1 MKKIMF
7 NDSYDLTQ
15 AVLNGRKTMTR
26 RVIKCPDKCNGK
38 EAYGYVVYRNVQNRD
53 NWEVSVVDAD
63 EYTIGYITPK
73 YQIGE
78 IVAVAQSYHA
88 LNKAGYVAPEWLE
101 HTCESSA
108 GYENKMFVRADLMP
122 HLIRITNIKV
132 ERLQDISD
140 EDCLKEGVQK
150 GFIGYYVD
158 GLKTKDWEKESHV
171 ETADGKTFKLF
182 PYPQEAFAALIDKV
196 SGKGTWDS
204 NPYVFVY
211 EFELMKGG
219 D

>member
-7 NDSYDLTQ
+7 NDRYGLTQ
-15 AVLNGRKTMTR
+15 AVLDGRKTMTR

-38 EAYGYVVYRNVQNRD
+38 EAYGYVVYRNAQNRD
-53 NWEVSVVDAD
+53 NWEVSVADAD

-73 YQIGE
+73 YQLGE

-88 LNKAGYVAPEWLE
+88 LNKAGYVAPEWLD

-122 HLIRITNIKV
+122 HRIRITNIKV
-132 ERLQDISD
+132 ERLQDISH
-140 EDCLKEGVQK
+140 EDCLKEGIYNWPN
-150 GFIGYYVD
+150 GDTWTYGNSWYAFA
-158 GLKTKDWEKESHV
+158 T
-171 ETADGKTFKLF
+171 
-182 PYPQEAFAALIDKV
+182 PQEAFAEMIDKV
-196 SGKGTWDS
+196 HCKGTWNI

-211 EFELMKGG
+211 EFELLEGG
-219 D
+219 EQ

>member
-7 NDSYDLTQ
+7 NDRYGLTQ
-15 AVLNGRKTMTR
+15 AVLDGRKTMTR

-38 EAYGYVVYRNVQNRD
+38 EAYGYVVYRNAQNLD

-88 LNKAGYVAPEWLE
+88 LNKVGYVAPEWLE

-122 HLIRITNIKV
+122 HRIRITNIKV
-132 ERLQDISD
+132 ERLQDISH
-140 EDCLKEGVQK
+140 EDCLKEGILYQD
-150 GFIGYYVD
+150 GYFCGYKVSTPNMAF
-158 GLKTKDWEKESHV
+158 GAM
-171 ETADGKTFKLF
+171 TA
-182 PYPQEAFAALIDKV
+182 QQAFAALIDKV
-196 SGKGTWDS
+196 SGEGTWDS

-219 D
+219 EQ

>member
-1 MKKIMF
+1 M
-7 NDSYDLTQ
+7 
-15 AVLNGRKTMTR
+15 
-26 RVIKCPDKCNGK
+26 
-38 EAYGYVVYRNVQNRD
+38 
-53 NWEVSVVDAD
+53 DAD

-171 ETADGKTFKLF
+171 ETVDGKTFKLF